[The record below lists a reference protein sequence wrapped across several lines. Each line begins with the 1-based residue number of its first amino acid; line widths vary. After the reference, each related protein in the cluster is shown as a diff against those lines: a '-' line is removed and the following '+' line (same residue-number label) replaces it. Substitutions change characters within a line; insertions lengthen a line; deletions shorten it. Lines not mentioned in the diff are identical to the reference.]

1 MGGFTPPPLSADE
14 GPSKGFT
21 PPPLSA
27 HEGPADEPGLLSRF
41 GSGLYSTTIG
51 PIAQFAQHPIDT
63 VVNTFKHVSGFD
75 DINRALTTNDPKEK
89 AQAIISYLKGPQ
101 NKLAEGIVRPIVDSL
116 EQGDYAGAAGKTL
129 GNALMLG
136 GGKALQAAPLADI
149 GESVAAAAPDVAT
162 GLAKSAVGATG
173 AVLPFGPLRW
183 FAAYP
188 FVRSGLRQ
196 MKSGIAKG
204 REAFQNAHDATGENM
219 PMAGETSPAPEAA
232 AAPTEDMQ
240 LLDDIAQGQAG
251 KKFASLDAQGQAA
264 VRALAAK
271 IGGQQAAPD
280 AAPGPYVPR
289 PPSYYGVE
297 PTPPAAA
304 TPPQAAPT
312 SAPTSAPM
320 VPQPGAAV
328 GRPSTVRPIPE
339 TQAPALTISE
349 PPGNVLP
356 APGKP
361 AGPVR
366 PPIAGQP
373 QPEATAPA
381 GGVPP
386 TEIEASDLEGLL
398 KQSLENASAKKR
410 TLAQTEAA
418 MVQKQPGEPPATP
431 RPYIEEH
438 AGPKMTGRGFDM
450 ENINRAAKV
459 QRFADKLGEIGVGPD
474 DIGKIPQ
481 GWMSDTQIRAGAIPG
496 WGNIADYLG
505 EGVPSELSIAD
516 IKNVLKKAK

>member
-1 MGGFTPPPLSADE
+1 
-14 GPSKGFT
+14 
-21 PPPLSA
+21 
-27 HEGPADEPGLLSRF
+27 
-41 GSGLYSTTIG
+41 
-51 PIAQFAQHPIDT
+51 
-63 VVNTFKHVSGFD
+63 
-75 DINRALTTNDPKEK
+75 
-89 AQAIISYLKGPQ
+89 
-101 NKLAEGIVRPIVDSL
+101 
-116 EQGDYAGAAGKTL
+116 
-129 GNALMLG
+129 
-136 GGKALQAAPLADI
+136 
-149 GESVAAAAPDVAT
+149 
-162 GLAKSAVGATG
+162 
-173 AVLPFGPLRW
+173 
-183 FAAYP
+183 
-188 FVRSGLRQ
+188 
-196 MKSGIAKG
+196 
-204 REAFQNAHDATGENM
+204 
-219 PMAGETSPAPEAA
+219 
-232 AAPTEDMQ
+232 MQ

-304 TPPQAAPT
+304 TPPQAAPSQAPPAGQSFPRLRSPAEYQAAGRPLPPPT
-312 SAPTSAPM
+312 TARIQPFGDIPETRAPDLDVPAWAAPPEGVLPSPAASAPPLRPP
-320 VPQPGAAV
+320 VPGATI
-328 GRPSTVRPIPE
+328 GRPS
-339 TQAPALTISE
+339 A
-349 PPGNVLP
+349 
-356 APGKP
+356 
-361 AGPVR
+361 
-366 PPIAGQP
+366 IATRP
-373 QPEATAPA
+373 QPEAAAPA

-386 TEIEASDLEGLL
+386 SEIEASDLEGLL

-418 MVQKQPGEPPATP
+418 MVQKQSGAPPDTP

-459 QRFADKLGEIGVGPD
+459 QRFADKLGDIGVGPD

>member
-1 MGGFTPPPLSADE
+1 MSDLAPISELQTSGDIAPISELQSAPGPVARGLKGFVQGSPIGLVKSAMDAMEAHPILSGFTGPLGPMLVEGAKRSMQNVHDLFDSSKTPEQRTMAGVSLIPGGPGAVDWYQHVKSGDIAGMGGQGLGMLSTLALGAKAPE
-14 GPSKGFT
+14 
-21 PPPLSA
+21 
-27 HEGPADEPGLLSRF
+27 
-41 GSGLYSTTIG
+41 
-51 PIAQFAQHPIDT
+51 IAEAVPD
-63 VVNTFKHVSGFD
+63 
-75 DINRALTTNDPKEK
+75 
-89 AQAIISYLKGPQ
+89 
-101 NKLAEGIVRPIVDSL
+101 LAE
-116 EQGDYAGAAGKTL
+116 AAR
-129 GNALMLG
+129 
-136 GGKALQAAPLADI
+136 
-149 GESVAAAAPDVAT
+149 AAAPDVAT
-162 GLAKSAVGATG
+162 GAAKTIGGG
-173 AVLPFGPLRW
+173 AVAASHLPGHWLG
-183 FAAYP
+183 YYG
-188 FVRSGLRQ
+188 VRRGLRQ
-196 MKSGIAKG
+196 MMSGIEKG
-204 REAFQNAHDATGENM
+204 RQAFGGEA
-219 PMAGETSPAPEAA
+219 EAA
-232 AAPTEDMQ
+232 PGAEAGAPTEDMQ

-459 QRFADKLGEIGVGPD
+459 QRFADKLREIGVGPD